1 MALKEQLE
9 TAKLTSE
16 EASKYNLCTS
26 VRPDGSTA
34 RIF

>member
-16 EASKYNLCTS
+16 EASKCNQCTS
-26 VRPDGSTA
+26 VRPNDSTA
-34 RIF
+34 GIF